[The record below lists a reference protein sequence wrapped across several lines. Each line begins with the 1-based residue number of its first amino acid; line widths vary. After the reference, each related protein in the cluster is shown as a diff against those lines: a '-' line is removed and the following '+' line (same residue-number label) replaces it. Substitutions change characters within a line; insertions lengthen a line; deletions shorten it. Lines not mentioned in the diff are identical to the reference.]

1 MKTEPSVLAG
11 TATAVVT
18 AALALLVSFGLGL
31 TDDQQKAILGFVA
44 VVAPIIGAFIV
55 RSRVTPNAK
64 VVETVN
70 PDGTRVAGEASPL
83 PTGTEIQPGTTNGM
97 GDTGPELRGG
107 F

>member
-1 MKTEPSVLAG
+1 MKTEPSVIAG

-44 VVAPIIGAFIV
+44 VVAPLVGAFIV
-55 RSRVTPNAK
+55 RSKVTPNAK
-64 VVETVN
+64 VVETIE
-70 PDGTRVAGEASPL
+70 PDGTRIAGEASPA
-83 PTGTEIQPGTTNGM
+83 PTGMVLNPNTEDPGTS
-97 GDTGPELRGG
+97 LRGG